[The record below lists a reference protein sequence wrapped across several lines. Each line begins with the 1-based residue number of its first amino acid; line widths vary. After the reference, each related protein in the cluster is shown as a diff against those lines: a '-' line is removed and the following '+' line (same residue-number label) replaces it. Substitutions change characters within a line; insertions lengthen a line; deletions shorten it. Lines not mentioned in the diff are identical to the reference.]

1 MGETIRL
8 AGVHETLLATLQ
20 ARAMDNRQPEP
31 VLGDATAEDLLRRID
46 YDFSRIRTA
55 TKDVRIVTYRARKLD
70 EWTSEFLS
78 VHSDAMVLHLACGLD
93 SRAFRLKVPP
103 GVQWIDVDVP
113 DVIEL
118 RKRLYPNR
126 DRYRMIGASVT
137 TDEWLSSVADDRP
150 TLVIAE
156 GLTPYLQEADGEAML
171 RRLTRHLPSGA
182 VMFDA
187 VLPWTLRVAKYS
199 QLLRATGATFSWGIG
214 EPRLLE
220 RRVPG
225 LRFVEQWSL
234 LDSPHLA
241 SSRPV
246 ERAVAA
252 AMRSVPQLRY
262 AHRLLRYAF

>member
-8 AGVHETLLATLQ
+8 TGVHETLLATLQ

-55 TKDVRIVTYRARKLD
+55 TKDVRIVTFRAKKLD
-70 EWTSEFLS
+70 EWTAEFLS
-78 VHSDAMVLHLACGLD
+78 AYPDAVVLHLACGLD
-93 SRAFRLKVPP
+93 SRAFRLGVPP

-118 RKRLYPNR
+118 RSQLYRGR
-126 DRYRMIGASVT
+126 DGYRMIGASVT
-137 TDEWLSSVADDRP
+137 TEEWLGSVPEDRP

-156 GLTPYLQEADGEAML
+156 GLTPYLRESDGEALL
-171 RRLTRHLPSGA
+171 RRITRHLQTGA

-187 VLPWTLRVAKYS
+187 VLPWTLRFAKYS
-199 QLLRATGATFSWGIG
+199 QLLRATGATFGWGIG
-214 EPRLLE
+214 DPRTLE
-220 RRVPG
+220 HSVPG
-225 LRFVEQWSL
+225 LRFLEQWSL
-234 LDSPHLA
+234 LDSPYLA

-246 ERAVAA
+246 ERAVGA

-262 AHRLLRYAF
+262 AHRLLRYDF

>member
-20 ARAMDNRQPEP
+20 ARAIDNRQVQP

-46 YDFSRIRTA
+46 YDFSRIKTA

-70 EWTSEFLS
+70 EWAAEFL
-78 VHSDAMVLHLACGLD
+78 AARPGALVLHLACGLD
-93 SRAFRLKVPP
+93 SRAFRLEMPP
-103 GVQWIDVDVP
+103 GVEWIDVDVP

-118 RKRLYPNR
+118 RKRLYPHR

-137 TDEWLSSVADDRP
+137 TEEWLDSVTDDRP
-150 TLVIAE
+150 ALVIAE
-156 GLTPYLQEADGEAML
+156 GLTPYLREADGEAML

-187 VLPWTLRVAKYS
+187 VLPWTLRFAKYS
-199 QLLRATGATFSWGIG
+199 QLLRATGATFGWGIG
-214 EPRLLE
+214 DPRILE
-220 RRVPG
+220 CRIPG
-225 LRFVEQWSL
+225 LRFGEQWSL

-241 SSRPV
+241 GARPA
-246 ERAVAA
+246 EKAVGAV
-252 AMRSVPQLRY
+252 MRSVPQLRY
-262 AHRLLRYAF
+262 AHRLLRYDF